1 MKKIVFLLL
10 PIFCIFCYA
19 RPARAQEMSADFQKQ
34 MLEMKSMI
42 QGLQSSM
49 ADLRVTVVQQNE
61 VIQEQTTRLNALEG
75 QSGVQPTLIAPNS
88 GPLQMK
94 GLSQGINPDI
104 GVSGTVMANFTEDT
118 EDGEGKD
125 TIALRELE
133 IGFSQYVDP
142 YSRLDAILAF
152 NDNLEDQ
159 NVDIEEAY
167 YSHFGLP
174 FGFKTQIGKFRAKIG
189 KENMTHLHALDT
201 STYSLV
207 LQDFFG
213 EEGLASSGARLV
225 NNIPN
230 PWDIPLELTGEVLR
244 GNNGATFSG
253 ISRIPIFNTHLKT
266 FFETSENSDLEL
278 GWTSLFGDENRNI
291 IEVDADG
298 NEFTNRPESGRTR
311 YGMQVF
317 GSDATWNW
325 RLSEGRA
332 VKFQNEVYFSQSDTN
347 RRANQNPWG
356 FYSLI
361 DYRFSKR
368 FSAGLRFDYL
378 EPLDLVGEH
387 GRTTAV
393 SPYLTLWQ
401 SEFANFRIQYTH
413 TEPAAAAARSND
425 EVFLQANFL
434 IGSHQHPVQ

>member
-19 RPARAQEMSADFQKQ
+19 QPARAQEMPGDFQKQ
-34 MLEMKSMI
+34 FLEMKSMI
-42 QGLQSSM
+42 QGLQSSVT
-49 ADLRVTVVQQNE
+49 DLRGTVLQQNE
-61 VIQEQTTRLNALEG
+61 VIQQQTLRINALEG
-75 QSGVQPTLIAPNS
+75 GGQPTLIAPKP

-133 IGFSQYVDP
+133 IGFAQYVDP

-167 YSHFGLP
+167 YSHWGLP
-174 FGFKTQIGKFRAKIG
+174 LGFKSQIGKFRAKIG

-291 IEVDADG
+291 VEVDGDG
-298 NEFTNRPESGRTR
+298 VETLNRPASGRTR

-317 GSDATWNW
+317 GSDATLNW

-356 FYSLI
+356 FYSLL